1 MDQTLLTVMTV
12 FVILAAVSMMVQAA
26 VCIGLFIAFRRLQEK
41 IVPLIPQ
48 AKGILE
54 TSQQVLQTSH
64 QVLHTTQKFATD
76 ISARAISIAD
86 LSKEQVV
93 KVDELLTDVSARA
106 KVQMERAEMVL
117 DDSMGR
123 AQQTVVLVQRGL
135 LKPVKEVHGILSGFR
150 AALSFLGRSGRPTVD
165 HATAD
170 EEMFI

>member
-1 MDQTLLTVMTV
+1 MDDHALLIVMTV
-12 FVILAAVSMMVQAA
+12 FVILAAVSMVVQAA
-26 VCIGLFIAFRRLQEK
+26 VCVGLFIAFKRLQEK

-48 AKGILE
+48 AKNILE
-54 TSQQVLQTSH
+54 TSQHVLE
-64 QVLHTTQKFATD
+64 TTQKFATD

-86 LSKEQVV
+86 LSKDQVV

-123 AQQTVVLVQRGL
+123 AQKTVVLVQRGL
-135 LKPVKEVHGILSGFR
+135 LKPVKEIHGLLSGVR
-150 AALSFLGRSGRPTVD
+150 AGLSFLGRSGRPTVD

>member
-1 MDQTLLTVMTV
+1 MDHTLLIVTTV
-12 FVILAAVSMMVQAA
+12 FVILAAVSMVVQAA
-26 VCIGLFIAFRRLQEK
+26 VCVGLFIAFKRLQEK

-48 AKGILE
+48 AKNILG
-54 TSQQVLQTSH
+54 TSQQVLE
-64 QVLHTTQKFATD
+64 TTHKFATD

-86 LSKEQVV
+86 LSKDQVV

-123 AQQTVVLVQRGL
+123 AQKTVVLVQRGL
-135 LKPVKEVHGILSGFR
+135 LKPVKEVHGLLSGIR
-150 AALSFLGRSGRPTVD
+150 AGLSFLGRSGRPTVD

>member
-1 MDQTLLTVMTV
+1 MDHTLLIVMTV
-12 FVILAAVSMMVQAA
+12 FVILAAVSMVVQAA
-26 VCIGLFIAFRRLQEK
+26 VCVGLFIAFKRLQEK
-41 IVPLIPQ
+41 MVPLIPQ
-48 AKGILE
+48 AKNILG
-54 TSQQVLQTSH
+54 TSQQVLEI
-64 QVLHTTQKFATD
+64 TQKFATD
-76 ISARAISIAD
+76 ISARAVSIAD
-86 LSKEQVV
+86 LSKDQVV

-135 LKPVKEVHGILSGFR
+135 LKPVKEIHGLLSGIR
-150 AALSFLGRSGRPTVD
+150 AGLSFLGRSGRPTVD